1 MKSILQKIL
10 DYLKNIFTLDNIFK
24 VLKSKTFAYV
34 VVGVFALIAFDT
46 CQSKQDLIAEK
57 TKLEQNL
64 VAANDTAK
72 YYKNK
77 NGELVTEKSVL
88 ILSVKELKKENRDLY
103 DMIKNQK
110 GSIISLNTVILNLKQ
125 DTAILREKLRKNNT
139 QPPTKINDST
149 WVVNWNL
156 QYNWDKTNYDNYV
169 GRTTVGIKGNVP
181 LNSITILDKGSELLQ
196 RTSNI
201 DLTFGE
207 KVIDGKYKVYI
218 VTNYPGLS
226 AKSLEGVLI
235 DPNTNNDIKKLI
247 KKKHWFTGF
256 SVGVGVLPGYN
267 ILNGKFGLVV
277 GPTLNWNIYEW

>member
-1 MKSILQKIL
+1 MKNILQKIL

-34 VVGVFALIAFDT
+34 IVGVFALITFDT

-72 YYKNK
+72 FYKNK
-77 NGELVTEKSVL
+77 NGELITEKSVL

-103 DMIKNQK
+103 DKVKDQK
-110 GSIISLNTVILNLKQ
+110 GSIISLNTVILKLKQ
-125 DTAILREKLRKNNT
+125 DTTELREKLRRIPT
-139 QPPTKINDST
+139 SDPTKVNDST

-156 QYNWDKTNYDNYV
+156 EYKWDATNYDNYI
-169 GRTTVGIKGNVP
+169 GRTTVGLRGNVP
-181 LNSITILDKGSELLQ
+181 LNSIKILDKGSELLQ
-196 RTSNI
+196 RNSNI

-207 KVIDGKYKVYI
+207 KVVDGKYKVYI
-218 VTNYPGLS
+218 VTKYPGLS

-247 KKKHWFTGF
+247 KKRHWFTGF

-277 GPTLNWNIYEW
+277 GPTLNWNIYQW